1 MEIKV
6 KAIHFNAT
14 DKLQDFIEKKVAKLE
29 KLEENITS
37 VEVTLNIVKPEAASN
52 KETAIHL
59 FAPGAELH
67 AEKTCDTF
75 EEGVDLCVD
84 ILKRQLE
91 KQKEKKS
98 GK

>member
-37 VEVTLNIVKPEAASN
+37 VEVT
-52 KETAIHL
+52 
-59 FAPGAELH
+59 
-67 AEKTCDTF
+67 
-75 EEGVDLCVD
+75 
-84 ILKRQLE
+84 
-91 KQKEKKS
+91 
-98 GK
+98 

>member
-1 MEIKV
+1 MELKV

-29 KLEENITS
+29 KLDENIS
-37 VEVTLNIVKPEAASN
+37 QIEVTLNIVKPETANN
-52 KETAIHL
+52 KETAIHVYG
-59 FAPGAELH
+59 PGAEIH

-84 ILKRQLE
+84 ALKRQLE
-91 KQKEKKS
+91 KKKEKKI